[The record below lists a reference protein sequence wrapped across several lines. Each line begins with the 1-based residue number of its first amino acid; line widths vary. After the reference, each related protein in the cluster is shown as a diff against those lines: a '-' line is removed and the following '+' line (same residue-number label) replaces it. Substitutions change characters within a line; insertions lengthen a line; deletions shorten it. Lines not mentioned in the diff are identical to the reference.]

1 MEPDMT
7 IAVERRMRRRLQQIE
22 EHGVVATRVRP
33 GYRADLVDVSAAG
46 ALIETSYRLLPGTSV
61 ELHLETDAART
72 NIRGRVLR
80 STVVRVRPS
89 SVCYRGAIAFDRNLP
104 WYVAD
109 PEHAAD
115 HHEMRTMDPQR
126 VAMTPEVL

>member
-7 IAVERRMRRRLQQIE
+7 MARERRTRRRLQAE

-33 GYRADLVDVSAAG
+33 GYRAQLVDVSATG

-61 ELHLETDAART
+61 ELHLETDAAHT

-89 SVCYRGAIAFDRNLP
+89 SVCYRGAIAFDRDLP
-104 WYVAD
+104 WYVA
-109 PEHAAD
+109 EHAAD
-115 HHEMRTMDPQR
+115 HHKMRTMHPQR
-126 VAMTPEVL
+126 VAATPEVV

>member
-7 IAVERRMRRRLQQIE
+7 MALERRGRRRLHLVE

-33 GYRADLVDVSAAG
+33 GYLAHLIDVSAAG

-61 ELHLETDAART
+61 ELHLETDAAHT

-89 SVCYRGAIAFDRNLP
+89 SVCYRGAIAFDRDLP

-115 HHEMRTMDPQR
+115 HHGLRTMHPQR
-126 VAMTPEVL
+126 VPATPEVM